1 MSARRSR
8 TAARALTLGA
18 LPLAVAAYAVTPAAA
33 HGSMT
38 DPVSRVAACYAEG
51 PESPKSDACK
61 AAVAASGAQ
70 AFYDWNAVNI
80 ANAAGQSKSLI
91 PDGQLCSAGNAKYK
105 GLDLPRADWP
115 ASPMKSGAHTFR
127 YKGTAPH
134 KGSFELYV
142 TKDGYDPTKPLKWS
156 DLEAAPFA
164 KVTDPGMQ
172 SGDYVFSGTVPNK
185 SGRHLIYSVWQR
197 SDSPEAFYSCSDVV
211 FGKDSGAGTGGG
223 NGGNGGNGGQNG
235 TGGNGTGGAGNG
247 GTGEGKPGSGTG
259 TGGNGGAG
267 NGTGG
272 NGTAGNGTGGAGKPG
287 TGGGK
292 PGSGAGTGIPG
303 VDPDCPLAQVPTDAQ
318 FEEATDKST
327 VEHAGHGD
335 DDAKTNGK
343 DKPNTVGKPAPS
355 TSEANAPAPAGGPG
369 ENLAETGGSDTT
381 TTIAIGGAAA
391 LAAGAAVLFG
401 LTRRRA
407 AAGRHG
413 R

>member
-1 MSARRSR
+1 MRHARR
-8 TAARALTLGA
+8 TAARIAAVGLA
-18 LPLAVAAYAVTPAAA
+18 PLAVAAYAAVPAAA

-51 PESPKSDACK
+51 PESPKSAACK

-115 ASPMKSGAHTFR
+115 AGSMTSGAHTFR

-156 DLEAAPFA
+156 DLESKPFV

-172 SGDYVFSGTVPNK
+172 NGDYVFSGTVPKK
-185 SGRHLIYSVWQR
+185 SGRHLVYSVWQR

-211 FGKDSGAGTGGG
+211 FGKDNGAGAGTGTGG
-223 NGGNGGNGGQNG
+223 AQPTGKPSTGTGTGTGAGTGPSAKPG
-235 TGGNGTGGAGNG
+235 TGGNG
-247 GTGEGKPGSGTG
+247 KPSK
-259 TGGNGGAG
+259 AP
-267 NGTGG
+267 
-272 NGTAGNGTGGAGKPG
+272 GKPG
-287 TGGGK
+287 TK
-292 PGSGAGTGIPG
+292 PGTGVPGT
-303 VDPDCPLAQVPTDAQ
+303 DEDCPLAKAPTDQQIA
-318 FEEATDKST
+318 AGAVKSS
-327 VEHAGHGD
+327 VEHHGHGD
-335 DDAKTNGK
+335 DDPKTNAK
-343 DKPNTVGKPAPS
+343 NAAAPLLA
-355 TSEANAPAPAGGPG
+355 SESPVTPEDG
-369 ENLAETGGSDTT
+369 NLAETGGNSATPA
-381 TTIAIGGAAA
+381 IAIAGAGA
-391 LAAGAAVLFG
+391 LAVGAAVLFG
-401 LTRRRA
+401 AARRRS